1 MVERVSAASRY
12 ANLVAAMQ
20 MNQANFNKLTA
31 QLSSG
36 SKIIELT
43 DDPIASVN
51 ILNTTKQLGQIETF
65 EQNVGMAAAEIS
77 ALDDLLDLA
86 NGYLSEAW
94 DKAIQANNQTYS
106 EGSLKALKV
115 EIDEI
120 TRTMV
125 DLANTQYN
133 DNYIFSG
140 ANTKTLT
147 YTIEEDGQ
155 ILYHGTEQTNPDY
168 IRQTEVADGVF
179 EVINTTGDKVFGWYK
194 DGQAQTEEGELIYL
208 DENNKEVVEREV
220 IKKDDGAGNI
230 TYEYAD
236 GTAFDGTVADL
247 KEQPDGSYLAYS
259 YGDGTFYTGEKA
271 DLDAKGDYSGVLGA
285 LKCLSNSIQK
295 VLDGDEAQGYKEMNR
310 TLDMFADSL
319 NTITTEQTKFG
330 GVANRLDMTTSTL
343 ETNTES
349 LSSYLSQVK
358 DVDYASAI
366 TQWMNAQYAY
376 QASMQIAS
384 ASMNMSLLNYIQ

>member
-1 MVERVSAASRY
+1 MVERISSATRY
-12 ANLVAAMQ
+12 AQLLAGMQ

-31 QLSSG
+31 QLASG
-36 SKIIELT
+36 SKVIGLS

-86 NGYLSEAW
+86 NGYLSTAW
-94 DKAIQANNQTYS
+94 DKAIQANNQTYQKD
-106 EGSLKALKV
+106 SLEALKV

-120 TRTMV
+120 TKTMV
-125 DLANTQYN
+125 DLANTEYN

-140 ANTKTLT
+140 ANTKTIT
-147 YTIEEDGQ
+147 YTIAENGD
-155 ILYHGTEQTNPDY
+155 IIYNGTPQSDPDY

-179 EVINTTGDKVFGWYK
+179 ETINTTGDKVFGWYR
-194 DGQAQTEEGELIYL
+194 DGQAQTEDGENIFI
-208 DENNKEVVEREV
+208 DSSGREV
-220 IKKDDGAGNI
+220 IETTGAGGAVE
-230 TYEYAD
+230 YYYAD
-236 GTAFDGTVADL
+236 DATKTAITDTAV
-247 KEQPDGSYLAYS
+247 
-259 YGDGTFYTGEKA
+259 
-271 DLDAKGDYSGVLGA
+271 LDSLEPKGDYAGVLGA

-295 VLDGDEAQGYKEMNR
+295 VLDGNEAEGYEEMNA

-343 ETNTES
+343 ESNTEN
-349 LSSYLSQVK
+349 LTSYLSQVQ

-384 ASMNMSLLNYIQ
+384 ASMNMSLLNYMQ

>member
-1 MVERVSAASRY
+1 MVDRVSSASRY
-12 ANLVAAMQ
+12 AQLVADMK

-36 SKIIELT
+36 KSVISLS

-51 ILNTTKQLGQIETF
+51 ILNTSKQLGQIETF
-65 EQNVGMAAAEIS
+65 TQNVGMASAELN

-94 DKAIQANNQTYS
+94 DKAVQANNQTYTDS
-106 EGSLKALKV
+106 SLKALKV

-120 TRTMV
+120 TKTMI
-125 DLANTQYN
+125 DLANTEYN

-147 YTIEEDGQ
+147 YTVNEKGEI
-155 ILYHGTEQTNPDY
+155 IYNGTSQDNPNY
-168 IRQTEVADGVF
+168 ARQTEVADGVF
-179 EVINTTGDKVFGWYK
+179 ETINTTGDKVFGWYK
-194 DGQAQTEEGELIYL
+194 DGQAKTENDELIFL
-208 DENNKEVVEREV
+208 DENKKEIIQKEVV
-220 IKKDDGAGNI
+220 KK
-230 TYEYAD
+230 AD
-236 GTAFDGTVADL
+236 GSFEYKDGT
-247 KEQPDGSYLAYS
+247 PFN
-259 YGDGTFYTGEKA
+259 GTEANLTEKA
-271 DLDAKGDYSGVLGA
+271 DGSGYYAYVDSDGAVYTGNVDQLEEKGDYSGVLGA

-295 VLDGDEAQGYKEMNR
+295 VLDGETEEGYKKMNA

-319 NTITTEQTKFG
+319 TAITTEQTKFG
-330 GVANRLDMTTSTL
+330 GVANRLDMTSSTL
-343 ETNTES
+343 ETNTEN
-349 LSSYLSQVK
+349 LTSYLSQVQ
-358 DVDYASAI
+358 DVDYATAI

>member
-1 MVERVSAASRY
+1 MVDRVSSASRY
-12 ANLVAAMQ
+12 AQLVAAMQ

-36 SKIIELT
+36 SKVVELT

-65 EQNVGMAAAEIS
+65 GQNVGMASAEIS

-86 NGYLSEAW
+86 NGYLSTAW
-94 DKAIQANNQTYS
+94 DKAIQANNQTYGES
-106 EGSLKALKV
+106 SLKALKV

-120 TRTMV
+120 TKTMV

-147 YTIEEDGQ
+147 YTIDEATGE
-155 ILYHGTEQTNPDY
+155 IIYNGTPHNNPDY

-179 EVINTTGDKVFGWYK
+179 ETINTTGDKVFGWYK
-194 DGQAQTEEGELIYL
+194 EGQAQTENGENIFL
-208 DENNKEVVEREV
+208 DANGKEVIE
-220 IKKDDGAGNI
+220 KTDATGTK
-230 TYEYAD
+230 YYYAD
-236 GTAFDGTVADL
+236 DL
-247 KEQPDGSYLAYS
+247 TNEITDT
-259 YGDGTFYTGEKA
+259 DV
-271 DLDAKGDYSGVLGA
+271 LDNLEPKGDYSGVLGA

-295 VLDGDEAQGYKEMNR
+295 VLDGDVEEGYKEMNA
-310 TLDMFADSL
+310 TLDMFSDSL

-330 GVANRLDMTTSTL
+330 GVANRLEMTTSTL
-343 ETNTES
+343 ETSNQNLT
-349 LSSYLSQVK
+349 SYLSQVQ

>member
-1 MVERVSAASRY
+1 MVDRVSSASRY
-12 ANLVAAMQ
+12 AQLLAGMQ
-20 MNQANFNKLTA
+20 INQANFNRLTA

-36 SKIIELT
+36 NKIINLT
-43 DDPIASVN
+43 DDPVGAVN

-65 EQNVGMAAAEIS
+65 EQNVGMASAEVN

-86 NGYLSEAW
+86 NGYLSEALN
-94 DKAIQANNQTYS
+94 KAIQANNQTYS

-120 TRTMV
+120 TKTMV
-125 DLANTQYN
+125 DLANTEYN

-140 ANTKTLT
+140 ANTKTIT
-147 YTIEEDGQ
+147 YTMKENGDIV
-155 ILYHGTEQTNPDY
+155 YNGTPQDNPDY
-168 IRQTEVADGVF
+168 VRQTEVADGVF
-179 EVINTTGDKVFGWYK
+179 ETINTTGDKVFGWYK
-194 DGQAQTEEGELIYL
+194 EGQAKTNNGELIFL
-208 DENNKEVVEREV
+208 DENGKEVIE
-220 IKKDDGAGNI
+220 KAGG

-236 GTAFDGTVADL
+236 GSGAFGGTVDDL
-247 KEQPDGSYLAYS
+247 EP
-259 YGDGTFYTGEKA
+259 
-271 DLDAKGDYSGVLGA
+271 KGDYSGVLGA

-295 VLDGDEAQGYKEMNR
+295 VLNGDTEAGYEEMNE
-310 TLDMFADSL
+310 TLDMFKNSL

-343 ETNTES
+343 ETSTEN
-349 LSSYLSQVK
+349 LTAYLSQVN
-358 DVDYASAI
+358 DIDYASAI

>member
-1 MVERVSAASRY
+1 MHTP
-12 ANLVAAMQ
+12 Q
-20 MNQANFNKLTA
+20 
-31 QLSSG
+31 
-36 SKIIELT
+36 
-43 DDPIASVN
+43 
-51 ILNTTKQLGQIETF
+51 
-65 EQNVGMAAAEIS
+65 
-77 ALDDLLDLA
+77 
-86 NGYLSEAW
+86 
-94 DKAIQANNQTYS
+94 
-106 EGSLKALKV
+106 
-115 EIDEI
+115 
-120 TRTMV
+120 
-125 DLANTQYN
+125 
-133 DNYIFSG
+133 
-140 ANTKTLT
+140 
-147 YTIEEDGQ
+147 
-155 ILYHGTEQTNPDY
+155 
-168 IRQTEVADGVF
+168 EVADGVF

-236 GTAFDGTVADL
+236 GTTFDGTVADL
-247 KEQPDGSYLAYS
+247 KVQPDGSYLAYS

-271 DLDAKGDYSGVLGA
+271 NLDAKGDYSGVLGA

-295 VLDGDEAQGYKEMNR
+295 VLDGDEVQGYKEMNR

>member
-12 ANLVAAMQ
+12 AQLVEAMQ
-20 MNQANFNKLTA
+20 INQANFNKLTA

-36 SKIIELT
+36 SKVISLT

-51 ILNTTKQLGQIETF
+51 VLNTTKQLGQIETF
-65 EQNVGMAAAEIS
+65 EQNVGMASAELS

-86 NGYLSEAW
+86 NGYLSTAW
-94 DKAIQANNQTYS
+94 DKAIQANNQTYG

-120 TRTMV
+120 TKTMV
-125 DLANTQYN
+125 DLANTEYN

-147 YTIEEDGQ
+147 YTMTDDGQ
-155 ILYHGTEQTNPDY
+155 IIYNGTPQDNPDY

-194 DGQAQTEEGELIYL
+194 DGQAQTEDGKNIFL
-208 DENNKEVVEREV
+208 DADGKEVIETVE
-220 IKKDDGAGNI
+220 DDGSK
-230 TYEYAD
+230 TYAYTD
-236 GTAFDGTVADL
+236 GTALTDTA
-247 KEQPDGSYLAYS
+247 KI
-259 YGDGTFYTGEKA
+259 
-271 DLDAKGDYSGVLGA
+271 DALEPKGDHSGVLGA

-295 VLDGDEAQGYKEMNR
+295 VLDGNSEEGYKEMNA
-310 TLDMFADSL
+310 TLDMFAQSL
-319 NTITTEQTKFG
+319 NDITTEQTKFG
-330 GVANRLDMTTSTL
+330 GVANRLDMTSSTL
-343 ETNTES
+343 ETNTQS
-349 LSSYLSQVK
+349 LTSYLSQVQ
-358 DVDYASAI
+358 DVDYPSAI

>member
-1 MVERVSAASRY
+1 MVNRVSSASRY
-12 ANLVAAMQ
+12 AELLAGMQ
-20 MNQANFNKLTA
+20 INQANFNKLTA
-31 QLSSG
+31 QLASG
-36 SKIIELT
+36 NKVVSLT
-43 DDPIASVN
+43 DDPIASIN

-65 EQNVGMAAAEIS
+65 EQNVGMASAELS
-77 ALDDLLDLA
+77 ALDDVLDLA
-86 NGYLSEAW
+86 NGYLSTAW
-94 DKAIQANNQTYS
+94 DKAIQANNQTYG

-120 TRTMV
+120 TKTMV

-133 DNYIFSG
+133 DNYLFSG
-140 ANTKTLT
+140 ANTKSLT
-147 YTIEEDGQ
+147 YTITEDGE
-155 ILYHGTEQTNPDY
+155 ILYKGTSQDNPDY

-194 DGQAQTEEGELIYL
+194 EGQAKAEDGRLIFL
-208 DENNKEVVEREV
+208 DE
-220 IKKDDGAGNI
+220 AGNEVYLNADGV
-230 TYEYAD
+230 TYED
-236 GTAFDGTVADL
+236 FDGN
-247 KEQPDGSYLAYS
+247 AYQ
-259 YGDGTFYTGEKA
+259 GDTDK
-271 DLDAKGDYSGVLGA
+271 LVAKGDYSGVLGA

-295 VLDGDEAQGYKEMNR
+295 VLDGDTEAGYKEMNA

-319 NTITTEQTKFG
+319 TTITNEQTKFG
-330 GVANRLDMTTSTL
+330 GVANRLDMTSSTL

-349 LSSYLSQVK
+349 LSSYLSQVQE
-358 DVDYASAI
+358 VDYASAI

>member
-1 MVERVSAASRY
+1 MVDRVSSASRY
-12 ANLVAAMQ
+12 AQLVADMK

-36 SKIIELT
+36 SKVVNLS

-65 EQNVGMAAAEIS
+65 EQNVGMAAAELS
-77 ALDDLLDLA
+77 ALDDLFSLA
-86 NGYLSEAW
+86 SGYLSEAW
-94 DKAIQANNQTYS
+94 DKAIQANNQTYAD
-106 EGSLKALKV
+106 GSLKALKV

-120 TRTMV
+120 TKTMV
-125 DLANTQYN
+125 DLANTEYN

-140 ANTKTLT
+140 ANTKTLA
-147 YTIEEDGQ
+147 YTIDKDGN
-155 ILYHGTEQTNPDY
+155 IIYNGTSQNNPDY
-168 IRQTEVADGVF
+168 VRKTEVADGVF
-179 EVINTTGDKVFGWYK
+179 ETINTTGDKVFGWYK
-194 DGQAQTEEGELIYL
+194 DGQAQTENGKNIFL
-208 DENNKEVVEREV
+208 DADGKEVIETIEA
-220 IKKDDGAGNI
+220 DGSK
-230 TYEYAD
+230 TYAYAD
-236 GTAFDGTVADL
+236 GTPLTDTAVIDTL
-247 KEQPDGSYLAYS
+247 EP
-259 YGDGTFYTGEKA
+259 
-271 DLDAKGDYSGVLGA
+271 KGDYSGVLGA

-295 VLDGDEAQGYKEMNR
+295 VLDGDIEEGYKDMNA
-310 TLDMFADSL
+310 TLDMFANSL

-343 ETNTES
+343 ETNTEN
-349 LSSYLSQVK
+349 LTSYLSQVN
-358 DVDYASAI
+358 DVDYATAI